1 MIDFFDSF
9 DSFDLGMTPEEELEE
24 DYFLLIEEIENYDD
38 SLFE

>member
-1 MIDFFDSF
+1 MIDFF

-24 DYFLLIEEIENYDD
+24 DYFLLIEEIENYDG

>member
-9 DSFDLGMTPEEELEE
+9 DLGPAPEELDE

>member
-9 DSFDLGMTPEEELEE
+9 DLGVTPEEEELEE
-24 DYFLLIEEIENYDD
+24 DYFLLLEEIENYDD